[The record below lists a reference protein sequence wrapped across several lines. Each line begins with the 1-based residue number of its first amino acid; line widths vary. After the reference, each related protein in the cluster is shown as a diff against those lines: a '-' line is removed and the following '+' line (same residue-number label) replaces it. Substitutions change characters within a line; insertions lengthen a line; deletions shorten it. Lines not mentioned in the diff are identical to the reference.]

1 MENNLFY
8 SRENNREKNNKSKKF
23 DFSKKKENAI
33 HSLNEVE
40 HFLGDYKR
48 FLKYIKLYNFL
59 KWLFT

>member
-8 SRENNREKNNKSKKF
+8 SRENNKEN
-23 DFSKKKENAI
+23 KKKENAI

-48 FLKYIKLYNFL
+48 FLKYIKLYNFF
-59 KWLFT
+59 KY

>member
-8 SRENNREKNNKSKKF
+8 SRENNKEKNNKSN
-23 DFSKKKENAI
+23 FSKKKENAI

-48 FLKYIKLYNFL
+48 FLKYIKLYNFF
-59 KWLFT
+59 KY

>member
-8 SRENNREKNNKSKKF
+8 SRENNREKNNKSN
-23 DFSKKKENAI
+23 FSKKKENAI

-59 KWLFT
+59 K